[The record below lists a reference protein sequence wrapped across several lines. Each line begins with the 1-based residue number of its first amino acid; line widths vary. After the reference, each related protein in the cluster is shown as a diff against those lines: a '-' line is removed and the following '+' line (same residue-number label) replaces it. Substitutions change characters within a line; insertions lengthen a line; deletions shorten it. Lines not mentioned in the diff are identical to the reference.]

1 MNSFNREERL
11 MRLMGGTPESQ
22 PQPKVSPL
30 AGLLVFILRVAL
42 ATVVV
47 ALIDVGLDN
56 DYDLSLWGMIR
67 VGFGGLLAVACLPQ
81 RLRKLLPSDWVT
93 DAYCYRYHGAQAPP
107 VRTSLL
113 ML

>member
-22 PQPKVSPL
+22 LQPKVSPL

-56 DYDLSLWGMIR
+56 DYDLSLWGMVR
-67 VGFGGLLAVACLPQ
+67 VGFGGLLAVALLTSAIAETIAQ
-81 RLRKLLPSDWVT
+81 RL
-93 DAYCYRYHGAQAPP
+93 GN
-107 VRTSLL
+107 
-113 ML
+113 